1 MSKVIEGEVI
11 SGLGVGAKYVSMPT
25 YNLLLTELLD
35 EVPYPG
41 TLNIR
46 IKETL
51 NQIIEECP
59 PSHIKSVLIAGEE
72 KGGFYYWFGDVIGY
86 QQKIPVL
93 IVRPFLTK
101 HPENILEIIAGKN
114 LREELSLKDGDVIK
128 VKIICE
134 RIPDLD

>member
-1 MSKVIEGEVI
+1 MSRIVEGEVI

-46 IKETL
+46 INESFSKV
-51 NQIIEECP
+51 IEECP
-59 PSHIKSVLIAGEE
+59 PSLIKSVLIEGIE
-72 KGGFYYWFGDVIGY
+72 KGGFFYWFGDVLTRDEEV
-86 QQKIPVL
+86 PVL

-101 HPENILEIIAGKN
+101 HPDNVLEIIAGQN
-114 LREELSLKDGDVIK
+114 LRQLLGLKDGDKIK

-134 RIPDLD
+134 RIPEID